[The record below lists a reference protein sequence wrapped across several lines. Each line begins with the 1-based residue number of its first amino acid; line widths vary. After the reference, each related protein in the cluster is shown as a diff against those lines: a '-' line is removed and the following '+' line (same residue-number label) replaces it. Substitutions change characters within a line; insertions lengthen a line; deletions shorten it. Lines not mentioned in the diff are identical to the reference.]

1 MDVVFGRGEG
11 AKGGEFPL
19 DEELN
24 GKIRDRLDPGERVVI
39 SIRQSRFL
47 AGGSP
52 VTPNAIFLTP
62 QHVIIRNPTR
72 LGLGEQVES
81 FAYDDITNVRLE
93 RGMMSSSIVLTIPGQ
108 TEMSNIERNTNSPA
122 YSPWSRDTPGT
133 IDALPRDKA
142 EAAYRYIRERIR
154 EAKKRKREVR
164 VVGGGKESTGEEEQQ
179 QHKDAPLHALKMRY
193 VRGEITAEEYERMK
207 NVLGS

>member
-1 MDVVFGRGEG
+1 MVFGRSGG
-11 AKGGEFPL
+11 AKDWEVVKFPL

-24 GKIRDRLDPGERVVI
+24 EKIRGRLDPGERVVI

-62 QHVIIRNPTR
+62 RRVIIRNPTR
-72 LGLGEQVES
+72 LGWGEQVEGFS
-81 FAYDDITNVRLE
+81 YDDITNVRLE

-108 TEMSNIERNTNSPA
+108 TEMSNIERSTNSA
-122 YSPWSRDTPGT
+122 SYTPWGRDTPGT

-142 EAAYRYIRERIR
+142 EAAYRYIRGRIR
-154 EAKKRKREVR
+154 EARKDRQNVR
-164 VVGGGKESTGEEEQQ
+164 VVGNGGGGEEPDGDR
-179 QHKDAPLHALKMRY
+179 KDDPLHALKMRY
-193 VRGEITAEEYERMK
+193 VGGEITAGEYERMK
-207 NVLGS
+207 RVLSD

>member
-1 MDVVFGRGEG
+1 MGVVFGRSEG
-11 AKGGEFPL
+11 VKGGEFPL

-24 GKIRDRLDPGERVVI
+24 EKISDRLDPGERVVI

-52 VTPNAIFLTP
+52 VTPNAVFLTP

-108 TEMSNIERNTNSPA
+108 TEMSNIERNTNSAA

-154 EAKKRKREVR
+154 EAKKKKQDVR
-164 VVGGGKESTGEEEQQ
+164 VVGNEEEPCKEKRQE
-179 QHKDAPLHALKMRY
+179 DAPLHALKMRY
-193 VRGEITAEEYERMK
+193 VRGEITAGEYEQMK
-207 NVLGS
+207 KVLDD

>member
-1 MDVVFGRGEG
+1 MDVAFGRSRDAG
-11 AKGGEFPL
+11 GGEFPL

-24 GKIRDRLDPGERVVI
+24 EKIRDRLDPGERVII

-52 VTPNAIFLTP
+52 VTPNAVFLTP
-62 QHVIIRNPTR
+62 RRVIIRNPTR
-72 LGLGEQVES
+72 LGLGEQVEG

-108 TEMSNIERNTNSPA
+108 TEMSNIERNTNSAA
-122 YSPWSRDTPGT
+122 YNPWGRDTPGT
-133 IDALPRDKA
+133 IDALPKDKA

-154 EAKKRKREVR
+154 EAKKKRQEVR
-164 VVGGGKESTGEEEQQ
+164 VVDNDEEPGREERWQE
-179 QHKDAPLHALKMRY
+179 DAPLRALRMRY
-193 VRGEITAEEYERMK
+193 VRGEITAEEYGRMK
-207 NVLGS
+207 KVLDG

>member
-1 MDVVFGRGEG
+1 MNVVFGRNGG
-11 AKGGEFPL
+11 VKGGGEFPL

-24 GKIRDRLDPGERVVI
+24 EKIRDRLDPGERVVV

-62 QHVIIRNPTR
+62 RRVIIRNPTR
-72 LGLGEQVES
+72 LGLGEQVEGFS
-81 FAYDDITNVRLE
+81 YDDITNVRLE

-108 TEMSNIERNTNSPA
+108 TEMSNIERNTNSAA
-122 YSPWSRDTPGT
+122 YSPWGRDTPGT

-154 EAKKRKREVR
+154 EAKKKKQDVR
-164 VVGGGKESTGEEEQQ
+164 VVGGDGEPAGGRRRRE
-179 QHKDAPLHALKMRY
+179 DPLHELKMRY

-207 NVLGS
+207 KVLGG

>member
-1 MDVVFGRGEG
+1 MACGRTDGG
-11 AKGGEFPL
+11 RKDKGYGGDFPL
-19 DEELN
+19 DEKLN
-24 GKIRDRLDPGERVVI
+24 KRIKDRLDPGERVVI

-62 QHVIIRNPTR
+62 RRVIIRNPTR
-72 LGLGEQVES
+72 LGLGEQVEGFS
-81 FAYDDITNVRLE
+81 YDDITNVRLE

-108 TEMSNIERNTNSPA
+108 TEMSNIERNTNSAA
-122 YSPWSRDTPGT
+122 YNPWGRDTPGT

-154 EAKKRKREVR
+154 EAKKKRQEVR
-164 VVGGGKESTGEEEQQ
+164 VADGKESAEERQ
-179 QHKDAPLHALKMRY
+179 DPLHTLKMRCL
-193 VRGEITAEEYERMK
+193 VR
-207 NVLGS
+207 